1 MKETIKSII
10 EWHEQ
15 TFPDATLEGQIEKWF
30 DEEREFMK
38 TIQGTE
44 EEIYELADLVIVSAG
59 IMRFNYGWG
68 FDFLGRTLEH
78 MRNVDYVGNALWEAV
93 EQKMAINRKRK
104 WSVGKGNYQHIS
116 EGIDND

>member
-1 MKETIKSII
+1 MKETITSII
-10 EWHEQ
+10 LWHQQ

-30 DEEREFMK
+30 DEEREFKK

-68 FDFLGRTLEH
+68 VDFLARTLQY
-78 MRNVDYVGNALWEAV
+78 MLNADYIGTVLWEAV
-93 EQKMAINRKRK
+93 EHKMQINCNRKWNK
-104 WSVGKGNYQHIS
+104 IGNKFQHI
-116 EGIDND
+116 EERGE